1 MTTVKSKA
9 TEIVDVENT
18 TEVDTPVAAKTKTP
32 KSTKTTNEAKP
43 KETAEVKEVAE
54 TTAKTETTGTIS
66 EEVAETVKA
75 AAGEETAEDTSK
87 EKQEAYSGISTDR
100 RSVMS
105 PRMATLFDGAIF
117 DREVL
122 TADLTGVK
130 LEKYG
135 CVATLTYRGDNE
147 AVTVIIPADKMGLDE
162 KAVEKYISRLMKD
175 SGADRQDERA
185 YQRQMARVQRS
196 MITQM
201 LGAKIDFVA
210 KELLRDMGTVIG
222 DRAEAMKIKRRNF
235 YPTSRRPIPSINVG
249 DITRAR
255 VIAVTQKSITV
266 ELSGYELKIPMQRVS
281 QMAIKPEDYRPGDDI
296 PVKVMAIN
304 KENISLRGMD
314 REDIQSK
321 IAEYHKGDR
330 VLCEIVSYDF
340 YTGHY
345 DVAMPNGCRGRGY
358 YNKSNISR
366 PLKRGDLVFAVVDGT
381 NKNGTVVRVN
391 LRRPR

>member
-1 MTTVKSKA
+1 MATVKSKA

-18 TEVDTPVAAKTKTP
+18 TEVDTPVEEKTKTP
-32 KSTKTTNEAKP
+32 KSAKTKSEAKP

-54 TTAKTETTGTIS
+54 TTAETETTGTIS
-66 EEVAETVKA
+66 EEVAETVKT

-87 EKQEAYSGISTDR
+87 EQQEAYSNVSTDR

-162 KAVEKYISRLMKD
+162 KTLKSNISRLMKNN
-175 SGADRQDERA
+175 GIDEKDENA
-185 YQRQMARVQRS
+185 YQRQLARVQRS
-196 MITQM
+196 MITAM
-201 LGAKIDFVA
+201 LGAKVDFVA

-222 DRAEAMKIKRRNF
+222 DREEAMKIRRRNF
-235 YPTSRRPIPSINVG
+235 YPTSRRPIPSINAG
-249 DITRAR
+249 DVTRAR
-255 VIAVTQKSITV
+255 IISVTQRGITV
-266 ELSGYELKIPMQRVS
+266 ELSGYEVKMPMQRIS
-281 QMAIKPEDYRPGDDI
+281 QMAIKSDDYRPGDEITVRITAVEKDR
-296 PVKVMAIN
+296 
-304 KENISLRGMD
+304 ISLRGID

-321 IAEYHKGDR
+321 ISEYRKGDR
-330 VLCEIVSYDF
+330 VLCEIVGYDL

-345 DVAMPNGCRGRGY
+345 DVAMPNGCRGRAY
-358 YNKSNISR
+358 YSKSNITK
-366 PLKRGDLVFAVVDGT
+366 PLKRGDLVFAVVDGV
-381 NKNGTVVRVN
+381 NKSGTVVRVN
-391 LRRPR
+391 LRRPK